1 MADMSDTQDVPILGP
16 TDSEPKI
23 PDTCT
28 VRVEYGAA
36 SHVGKVRTNN
46 EVHFF
51 IGRLG
56 RSMKTLLT
64 NLPEG
69 TLPALFEQAAHV
81 FIVADGMGGAA
92 AGEVAS
98 AMAIATGIK
107 MALNSPEWTLRVDD
121 KEAHEISERAL
132 RYFEKIHEVVG
143 QRAKSDRSLSGMG
156 TTLTSAYSVG
166 LDLFTFHVGD
176 SRAYLFHDGKLKQLT
191 RDHTVAQLLADAGR
205 IPAQEAGKLGM
216 KHVLTSAVGA
226 GKEEISP
233 DIGQVRLAD
242 GDRILLCTD

>member
-1 MADMSDTQDVPILGP
+1 MS
-16 TDSEPKI
+16 
-23 PDTCT
+23 
-28 VRVEYGAA
+28 
-36 SHVGKVRTNN
+36 
-46 EVHFF
+46 
-51 IGRLG
+51 
-56 RSMKTLLT
+56 TLLT

-69 TLPALFEQAAHV
+69 TLPALFEEVAHV

-98 AMAIATGIK
+98 SMAIATGIK
-107 MALNSPEWTLRVDD
+107 MALNTPEWTLRVDD
-121 KEAHEISERAL
+121 KEAREISERAL
-132 RYFEKIHEVVG
+132 RYFEKIHELVG
-143 QRAKSDRSLSGMG
+143 KRAKSDRALSGMG

-205 IPAQEAGKLGM
+205 IPPEEAGKLGM

-226 GKEEISP
+226 GKDEISP
-233 DIGQVRLAD
+233 DIGQIRLVD
-242 GDRILLCTD
+242 GDRILLCTDGLTDMVEDARIAETLRRFDAPSDACDALVDAALEGGGRDNVTVIVASYQTERDRA